1 MAIESGCR
9 LLARC
14 SLTAVL
20 YFLLISFRFN
30 FFSCG
35 VIYSFLTAFFAAYN
49 SRRLLF
55 ICAFCSGDIAGLRAL
70 SSSRYTLLDTW
81 QYYRWNWMHLQHL
94 YVIRKSMVSTSHH
107 WRTHNNSNSMIINL
121 HYSVRYI
128 SVQTPFVIK
137 NKDTI
142 L

>member
-35 VIYSFLTAFFAAYN
+35 VICSFLAAFCVAYK

-55 ICAFCSGDIAGLRAL
+55 ISAFCSGDSATRRAL
-70 SSSRYTLLDTW
+70 SSSRLRSFGHVTIL
-81 QYYRWNWMHLQHL
+81 
-94 YVIRKSMVSTSHH
+94 SMELNAFTTPKCNKKKYSLNVS
-107 WRTHNNSNSMIINL
+107 SM
-121 HYSVRYI
+121 
-128 SVQTPFVIK
+128 
-137 NKDTI
+137 KDTQQFKLCDNKLYTI
-142 L
+142 VSGTMVFKLL